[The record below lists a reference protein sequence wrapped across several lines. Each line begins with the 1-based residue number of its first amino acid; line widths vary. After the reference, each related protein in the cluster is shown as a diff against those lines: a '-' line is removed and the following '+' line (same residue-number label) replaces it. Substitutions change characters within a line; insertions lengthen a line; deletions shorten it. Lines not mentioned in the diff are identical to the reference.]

1 MARVSIT
8 KVLAYYGAEDLPETI
23 GWRSMRCIFH
33 PDQHASARYCCN
45 EDVSAF
51 KCMACPA
58 QGDAISL
65 VKQQEGLD
73 YKEALA
79 FIEQITGESMGSES
93 ASQPKRYKPVRLG
106 ETGARAERPKT
117 TRKRKRVRI
126 Q

>member
-1 MARVSIT
+1 MARGSII
-8 KVLAYYGAEDLPETI
+8 KVLAHYGAEDLPETI
-23 GWRSMRCIFH
+23 GWRSIRCPFH
-33 PDQHASARYCCN
+33 GDQHASARYCCN

-51 KCMACPA
+51 KCMACSA

-65 VKQQEGLD
+65 VKQQEGID
-73 YKEALA
+73 YKEALV
-79 FIEQITGESMGSES
+79 FIEQITGEAMGSES

-106 ETGARAERPKT
+106 ETGARAERAKT